1 MKKVIVIKMENVM
14 VKDFDRKER
23 VEKNVRTEEKK
34 LSKRIG
40 LEDLEEELRER
51 KYLERLMKLKEEVE
65 KKEGSKGDEVR
76 KKRENWEKKE
86 KRFRELEEKWG
97 KKVFEKEDWEEL
109 EEKIRVKREEMK
121 QLWDE
126 DEVKRTM
133 MEMVSRREKEF
144 YEKEFEN
151 SKLKRGMSEIL
162 EVLRVLREKCGLEI
176 FVVSKYVNYVRRIL
190 YVNGCEDLKVVNFR
204 EDWVEEILKETGRE
218 RNDVILF
225 SNEREDVSRG
235 EMWGIKVEGLDIKE
249 EKKDVKKEEKK
260 EKKEEKEGMKEE
272 FLKKIGI
279 GKRK

>member
-1 MKKVIVIKMENVM
+1 MGKV
-14 VKDFDRKER
+14 
-23 VEKNVRTEEKK
+23 
-34 LSKRIG
+34 L
-40 LEDLEEELRER
+40 
-51 KYLERLMKLKEEVE
+51 
-65 KKEGSKGDEVR
+65 
-76 KKRENWEKKE
+76 
-86 KRFRELEEKWG
+86 
-97 KKVFEKEDWEEL
+97 
-109 EEKIRVKREEMK
+109 
-121 QLWDE
+121 
-126 DEVKRTM
+126 
-133 MEMVSRREKEF
+133 RREKEF

-249 EKKDVKKEEKK
+249 EKKDVKKEKKK
-260 EKKEEKEGMKEE
+260 EEKEEKEGMKEE